1 MKIRMNNVYDMSGKK
16 KVIMTDKEEAD
27 ITYKEIMK
35 IIVAYATEEGCHKIF
50 CEGGINMCP
59 SDVFGPIKID
69 KQKEEDVC
77 NYESIGCT
85 KCWMNAIK
93 NILKEK

>member
-1 MKIRMNNVYDMSGKK
+1 MNNVYDMSGKK
-16 KVIMTDKEEAD
+16 KVFMSEKEETD

-59 SDVFGPIKID
+59 SDVFGPEKIN
-69 KQKEEDVC
+69 KKKEEDIC

-85 KCWMNAIK
+85 KCWTNAVK
-93 NILKEK
+93 NILKEKRND